1 MPTSVARTTGCL
13 LEFSFTELFLPSTI
27 FITLDI
33 NISDNTLLLTIMV
46 LLATWVDIK

>member
-1 MPTSVARTTGCL
+1 MPTSVAKSTGCL

-33 NISDNTLLLTIMV
+33 NISDNTLLLPVMV
-46 LLATWVDIK
+46 LLATWVNIK